1 MSDDFAIGSYR
12 EVIAW
17 QKAMKLCLEIYSA
30 TKRFPD
36 LERFGLTT
44 ELRKT
49 ARSVI
54 CNIAEGHRRRSAA
67 DFARFLDIAR
77 GSQAEVDT
85 QLILSM
91 ELGYLDE
98 RTFQRLMTLSDD
110 TGALIYNL
118 TLSIRRSS

>member
-1 MSDDFAIGSYR
+1 MCLAIY
-12 EVIAW
+12 A
-17 QKAMKLCLEIYSA
+17 A
-30 TKRFPD
+30 TNEFPD
-36 LERFGLTT
+36 SERFGLTT

-49 ARSVI
+49 ARSVV
-54 CNIAEGHRRRSAA
+54 CNIAEGHRRRSPA

-118 TLSIRRSS
+118 TLAIRRSR